1 MADPQIKESLNQLRF
16 KVESMRG
23 IFDVDNLVKDIEKL
37 ENEMS
42 ADGFWS
48 DPEKAQTVNEERAR
62 KKEKIDRW
70 NKINGMVEDAAG
82 MVELADEEN
91 DAQTL
96 AEVAGDIASIERD
109 VKAYELETLLSGE
122 YDDCN
127 AIFSIHAGAGGTEAQ
142 DWCEMLLRMYTR
154 WFERKK
160 FSVDFIDELQ
170 GEEAGLK
177 SVVLEVKGTNA
188 YGLLRSERGIHR
200 LVRISPFD
208 ANSRRHTSFSAVEVI
223 PMIEKD
229 IEIDIKDDDI
239 RVDTYRASGAGGQ
252 HVNKTSSAIRITH
265 ISTNIVVQ
273 CQNERSQHKNK
284 EHAMRILKARLF
296 EYERR
301 KQKERMNE
309 IKGELKDI
317 AWGSQIRSYV
327 FQPYTMVKDLRT
339 RHETGNIIAMM
350 GGELLDDFI
359 WAYLKHEA
367 AGGVLAPVAPD
378 DDE

>member
-1 MADPQIKESLNQLRF
+1 
-16 KVESMRG
+16 
-23 IFDVDNLVKDIEKL
+23 
-37 ENEMS
+37 MS

-91 DAQTL
+91 DAQTM

-367 AGGVLAPVAPD
+367 AGGALAPIAPD

>member
-1 MADPQIKESLNQLRF
+1 
-16 KVESMRG
+16 
-23 IFDVDNLVKDIEKL
+23 
-37 ENEMS
+37 MS

-91 DAQTL
+91 DAQTM

-208 ANSRRHTSFSAVEVI
+208 ANSRRHTS
-223 PMIEKD
+223 
-229 IEIDIKDDDI
+229 
-239 RVDTYRASGAGGQ
+239 
-252 HVNKTSSAIRITH
+252 
-265 ISTNIVVQ
+265 
-273 CQNERSQHKNK
+273 
-284 EHAMRILKARLF
+284 
-296 EYERR
+296 
-301 KQKERMNE
+301 
-309 IKGELKDI
+309 
-317 AWGSQIRSYV
+317 
-327 FQPYTMVKDLRT
+327 
-339 RHETGNIIAMM
+339 
-350 GGELLDDFI
+350 
-359 WAYLKHEA
+359 
-367 AGGVLAPVAPD
+367 
-378 DDE
+378 

>member
-91 DAQTL
+91 DAQTM

-301 KQKERMNE
+301 KQKEKMNE